1 MTAKEKALYALF
13 RGRINVPTAAK
24 HCGLATEQMKEEFRN
39 YARKTPVD
47 DWELDIVP
55 CWPYS

>member
-1 MTAKEKALYALF
+1 MTPKDKALYALF

-24 HCGLATEQMKEEFRN
+24 HCGLTTEEMKSEFHA
-39 YARKTPVD
+39 YACATPVD

-55 CWPYS
+55 CWPYN